1 MEKIL
6 LISNMYPSKKY
17 KHYGVFVQNTA
28 SILKNNGYQVD
39 VSALKKKD
47 SKLGKLGGYLS
58 FYLKSIFLC
67 LFHHYDYLYA
77 HYISHCALL
86 IKIIKKLKPSIKVIV
101 NVHGND
107 VVPEDAHDEK
117 FIPLVKSTL
126 PLIDLCIVP
135 SSYYQKVMM
144 EQYGLNEEKIKI
156 FPSGGINFDVF
167 QEIENAKEKLHLDPN
182 KKCIGYIGRYEKR
195 KGWEVFLE
203 AISLLENVE
212 QYQIVMV
219 GVGEDEEKANA
230 LIQEYHL
237 ENVIKKYPMQTQKE
251 LALFYSAIDIFCFPT
266 YRKSDSLGLV
276 GLEAMACGCIVIAS
290 NMAGPTSYIKDQENG
305 FFFKPRDGK
314 DLNQKIEDIL
324 SMNEHQI
331 KEIKDHAYQTAK
343 AYDVN
348 DISQNLVDIF
358 NGI

>member
-1 MEKIL
+1 MGKIL

-17 KHYGVFVQNTA
+17 KHYGVFVQNTE

-39 VSALKKKD
+39 VSVLKKKD

-58 FYLKSIFLC
+58 FYIKSIFLC

-126 PLIDLCIVP
+126 PLIDLC
-135 SSYYQKVMM
+135 
-144 EQYGLNEEKIKI
+144 KIKI

-195 KGWEVFLE
+195 KGWEVFLK

-237 ENVIKKYPMQTQKE
+237 ENVINIQCKLKKNWRYFIQLLISFVFQPIVK
-251 LALFYSAIDIFCFPT
+251 AI
-266 YRKSDSLGLV
+266 V
-276 GLEAMACGCIVIAS
+276 
-290 NMAGPTSYIKDQENG
+290 
-305 FFFKPRDGK
+305 
-314 DLNQKIEDIL
+314 
-324 SMNEHQI
+324 
-331 KEIKDHAYQTAK
+331 
-343 AYDVN
+343 
-348 DISQNLVDIF
+348 
-358 NGI
+358 

>member
-58 FYLKSIFLC
+58 FYIKSIFLC

-144 EQYGLNEEKIKI
+144 EQYGLNEDKIKI

-219 GVGEDEEKANA
+219 G
-230 LIQEYHL
+230 
-237 ENVIKKYPMQTQKE
+237 
-251 LALFYSAIDIFCFPT
+251 
-266 YRKSDSLGLV
+266 
-276 GLEAMACGCIVIAS
+276 AMACGCIVIAS
-290 NMAGPTSYIKDQENG
+290 NMAGPTSYIKNQENG

-331 KEIKDHAYQTAK
+331 KEIKDHAYQTSK

>member
-1 MEKIL
+1 MKRNPIAVISTDRHLKEENALDL
-6 LISNMYPSKKY
+6 LDLSEQEIALAQKLKVKTVIWLGDIFDSRLSQRQELLNCLTLMIQMYHEAGLQIICIPGNHDKTDYEDDDSFLTAYKY
-17 KHYGVFVQNTA
+17 HPGFDLIETPQARVIGGVDFDFVPFY
-28 SILKNNGYQVD
+28 SVD
-39 VSALKKKD
+39 MWLDKFAELD
-47 SKLGKLGGYLS
+47 PPPG
-58 FYLKSIFLC
+58 LKSVLC
-67 LFHHYDYLYA
+67 SHTAVQGSINNDGKVVENRIKTKLFNKYGKVLLGHYHNAQQPASNVFHL
-77 HYISHCALL
+77 
-86 IKIIKKLKPSIKVIV
+86 PSIRQ
-101 NVHGND
+101 N
-107 VVPEDAHDEK
+107 
-117 FIPLVKSTL
+117 
-126 PLIDLCIVP
+126 
-135 SSYYQKVMM
+135 
-144 EQYGLNEEKIKI
+144 
-156 FPSGGINFDVF
+156 NF
-167 QEIENAKEKLHLDPN
+167 
-182 KKCIGYIGRYEKR
+182 
-195 KGWEVFLE
+195 
-203 AISLLENVE
+203 
-212 QYQIVMV
+212 
-219 GVGEDEEKANA
+219 GEDEEKANA

-290 NMAGPTSYIKDQENG
+290 NMAGPTSYIKNQENG

>member
-1 MEKIL
+1 MKKIL

-28 SILKNNGYQVD
+28 RILEDNGYQVD

-47 SKLGKLGGYLS
+47 SKLGKLGGYIG

-86 IKIIKKLKPSIKVIV
+86 IKIIKKLKPNVKVVV

-107 VVPEDAHDEK
+107 VVPEDQHDEK

-126 PLIDLCIVP
+126 PLVDICIVP
-135 SSYYQKVMM
+135 SSYYQKVMK
-144 EQYGLNEEKIKI
+144 ENYGLNEEMIKV
-156 FPSGGINFDVF
+156 FPSGGINF
-167 QEIENAKEKLHLDPN
+167 EIFKEINHAKEKLQLDTN

-195 KGWEVFLE
+195 KGWEVFLK
-203 AISLLENVE
+203 AISLLENVD

-219 GVGEDEEKANA
+219 GVGEDEEKADE
-230 LIQEYHL
+230 LIKEYHL

-276 GLEAMACGCIVIAS
+276 GLEAMACGCVVIAS

-305 FFFKPRDGK
+305 FFFKPKDGE
-314 DLNQKIEDIL
+314 DLSQKIKHVLLMDE
-324 SMNEHQI
+324 NQI
-331 KEIKDHAYQTAK
+331 KDIKDNAYQTAK
-343 AYDVN
+343 EYDVN
-348 DISQNLVDIF
+348 CISQGLVDIF
-358 NGI
+358 KEI

>member
-1 MEKIL
+1 MGKIL

-17 KHYGVFVQNTA
+17 KHYGVFVQNTE

-39 VSALKKKD
+39 VSVLKKKD

-58 FYLKSIFLC
+58 FYIKSIFLC

-144 EQYGLNEEKIKI
+144 EQYGLNEDKIKI

-167 QEIENAKEKLHLDPN
+167 QDIENAKEKLHLDPN

-195 KGWEVFLE
+195 KGWEVFLK
-203 AISLLENVE
+203 AISL
-212 QYQIVMV
+212 
-219 GVGEDEEKANA
+219 
-230 LIQEYHL
+230 L

-290 NMAGPTSYIKDQENG
+290 NMAGPTSYIKNQENG

>member
-1 MEKIL
+1 MNLLTLKKGNKRYDLQINNIKYCIGNDFEEKYNFVNILKEVFLLSKESEYSINNSGQAQVLINDKEIKVKEISFYQINHHYSITNDLKLTAHSLIARYIELLIAQDDNIDTINTINLLLESFTNELDNELIYPKFITYTPKQFLKIL
-6 LISNMYPSKKY
+6 LPIFLKEEDQANELIKKY
-17 KHYGVFVQNTA
+17 K
-28 SILKNNGYQVD
+28 
-39 VSALKKKD
+39 
-47 SKLGKLGGYLS
+47 
-58 FYLKSIFLC
+58 
-67 LFHHYDYLYA
+67 
-77 HYISHCALL
+77 
-86 IKIIKKLKPSIKVIV
+86 
-101 NVHGND
+101 
-107 VVPEDAHDEK
+107 
-117 FIPLVKSTL
+117 
-126 PLIDLCIVP
+126 
-135 SSYYQKVMM
+135 
-144 EQYGLNEEKIKI
+144 
-156 FPSGGINFDVF
+156 
-167 QEIENAKEKLHLDPN
+167 
-182 KKCIGYIGRYEKR
+182 
-195 KGWEVFLE
+195 
-203 AISLLENVE
+203 
-212 QYQIVMV
+212 
-219 GVGEDEEKANA
+219 
-230 LIQEYHL
+230 L

>member
-1 MEKIL
+1 M
-6 LISNMYPSKKY
+6 
-17 KHYGVFVQNTA
+17 
-28 SILKNNGYQVD
+28 
-39 VSALKKKD
+39 
-47 SKLGKLGGYLS
+47 
-58 FYLKSIFLC
+58 
-67 LFHHYDYLYA
+67 
-77 HYISHCALL
+77 
-86 IKIIKKLKPSIKVIV
+86 
-101 NVHGND
+101 
-107 VVPEDAHDEK
+107 
-117 FIPLVKSTL
+117 
-126 PLIDLCIVP
+126 
-135 SSYYQKVMM
+135 
-144 EQYGLNEEKIKI
+144 
-156 FPSGGINFDVF
+156 
-167 QEIENAKEKLHLDPN
+167 HLDPN

-195 KGWEVFLE
+195 KGWEVFLK

-331 KEIKDHAYQTAK
+331 KQIKDHAYQTAK

>member
-39 VSALKKKD
+39 VSVLNKKD

-58 FYLKSIFLC
+58 FYIKSIFLC

-144 EQYGLNEEKIKI
+144 EQYGLNEDKIKI

-195 KGWEVFLE
+195 
-203 AISLLENVE
+203 
-212 QYQIVMV
+212 
-219 GVGEDEEKANA
+219 
-230 LIQEYHL
+230 
-237 ENVIKKYPMQTQKE
+237 
-251 LALFYSAIDIFCFPT
+251 
-266 YRKSDSLGLV
+266 
-276 GLEAMACGCIVIAS
+276 
-290 NMAGPTSYIKDQENG
+290 
-305 FFFKPRDGK
+305 
-314 DLNQKIEDIL
+314 
-324 SMNEHQI
+324 
-331 KEIKDHAYQTAK
+331 
-343 AYDVN
+343 
-348 DISQNLVDIF
+348 
-358 NGI
+358 

>member
-1 MEKIL
+1 M
-6 LISNMYPSKKY
+6 
-17 KHYGVFVQNTA
+17 
-28 SILKNNGYQVD
+28 
-39 VSALKKKD
+39 
-47 SKLGKLGGYLS
+47 
-58 FYLKSIFLC
+58 C
-67 LFHHYDYLYA
+67 LFHRYDYLYA

-144 EQYGLNEEKIKI
+144 EQYGLNEDKIKI

-182 KKCIGYIGRYEKR
+182 KNVLVTLEDMKKKR
-195 KGWEVFLE
+195 MGSFLE

-237 ENVIKKYPMQTQKE
+237 ENVIKISNANSKE
-251 LALFYSAIDIFCFPT
+251 LALFYSAIDIFVFQP
-266 YRKSDSLGLV
+266 
-276 GLEAMACGCIVIAS
+276 IV
-290 NMAGPTSYIKDQENG
+290 
-305 FFFKPRDGK
+305 
-314 DLNQKIEDIL
+314 
-324 SMNEHQI
+324 
-331 KEIKDHAYQTAK
+331 K
-343 AYDVN
+343 AIV
-348 DISQNLVDIF
+348 
-358 NGI
+358 

>member
-1 MEKIL
+1 M
-6 LISNMYPSKKY
+6 
-17 KHYGVFVQNTA
+17 
-28 SILKNNGYQVD
+28 
-39 VSALKKKD
+39 
-47 SKLGKLGGYLS
+47 
-58 FYLKSIFLC
+58 
-67 LFHHYDYLYA
+67 
-77 HYISHCALL
+77 
-86 IKIIKKLKPSIKVIV
+86 
-101 NVHGND
+101 
-107 VVPEDAHDEK
+107 
-117 FIPLVKSTL
+117 
-126 PLIDLCIVP
+126 
-135 SSYYQKVMM
+135 
-144 EQYGLNEEKIKI
+144 
-156 FPSGGINFDVF
+156 
-167 QEIENAKEKLHLDPN
+167 LHT
-182 KKCIGYIGRYEKR
+182 IGRYEKR
-195 KGWEVFLE
+195 KGWEVFLK

-237 ENVIKKYPMQTQKE
+237 ENVIKKYPMQTQEE

-290 NMAGPTSYIKDQENG
+290 NMAGPTSYIKNQENG

>member
-1 MEKIL
+1 MGKIL

-58 FYLKSIFLC
+58 FYIKSIFLC

-144 EQYGLNEEKIKI
+144 EQYGLDKNIVKI
-156 FPSGGINFDVF
+156 FPSGGINFDIF
-167 QEIENAKEKLHLDPN
+167 KEINHAKEKLNLDPN

-195 KGWEVFLE
+195 KGWEVFLK
-203 AISLLENVE
+203 AMSLLENID

-251 LALFYSAIDIFCFPT
+251 LVLFYSAIDIFCFPT

>member
-47 SKLGKLGGYLS
+47 SNLGKLGGYLS
-58 FYLKSIFLC
+58 FYIKSIFLC
-67 LFHHYDYLYA
+67 LFHRYDYLYA

-144 EQYGLNEEKIKI
+144 EQYGLNEDKIKI

-167 QEIENAKEKLHLDPN
+167 KEIENAKEKLHLDPN

-195 KGWEVFLE
+195 KGWEVFLK
-203 AISLLENVE
+203 AISLLVNVE

-266 YRKSDSLGLV
+266 
-276 GLEAMACGCIVIAS
+276 
-290 NMAGPTSYIKDQENG
+290 
-305 FFFKPRDGK
+305 
-314 DLNQKIEDIL
+314 
-324 SMNEHQI
+324 
-331 KEIKDHAYQTAK
+331 
-343 AYDVN
+343 
-348 DISQNLVDIF
+348 
-358 NGI
+358 

>member
-1 MEKIL
+1 MGKIL

-17 KHYGVFVQNTA
+17 KHYGVFVQNTE

-58 FYLKSIFLC
+58 FYIKSIFLC

-144 EQYGLNEEKIKI
+144 EQYGLNEDKIKI
-156 FPSGGINFDVF
+156 FPSGGINLMSF
-167 QEIENAKEKLHLDPN
+167 
-182 KKCIGYIGRYEKR
+182 KK
-195 KGWEVFLE
+195 
-203 AISLLENVE
+203 
-212 QYQIVMV
+212 
-219 GVGEDEEKANA
+219 
-230 LIQEYHL
+230 
-237 ENVIKKYPMQTQKE
+237 
-251 LALFYSAIDIFCFPT
+251 
-266 YRKSDSLGLV
+266 
-276 GLEAMACGCIVIAS
+276 
-290 NMAGPTSYIKDQENG
+290 
-305 FFFKPRDGK
+305 
-314 DLNQKIEDIL
+314 
-324 SMNEHQI
+324 
-331 KEIKDHAYQTAK
+331 
-343 AYDVN
+343 
-348 DISQNLVDIF
+348 
-358 NGI
+358 